1 MYNGRRSIGR
11 PRGIQRVHKDSI
23 GSFSDRSEMENEE
36 NVEANNDDDI
46 DQIEDDDI
54 EMDVAEIELD
64 NNTNDSGRKKSQ
76 KNDLSVFMNYCKS
89 SPDCFLRC
97 RVLKKSNLPTA
108 VTSLRT
114 TVLIIQHR
122 SEVSHVPPFSHAQL
136 PNSFA
141 HASESSSDQIFYIIS
156 WPSQGRLR
164 WL

>member
-11 PRGIQRVHKDSI
+11 PRGIQRVHKDST

-54 EMDVAEIELD
+54 EMDVAELD
-64 NNTNDSGRKKSQ
+64 NNTNDSGRKKSH
-76 KNDLSVFMNYCKS
+76 KNDLSVFMNYFKS

-97 RVLKKSNLPTA
+97 RVRKKSNLPPA

-122 SEVSHVPPFSHAQL
+122 SEVSHIPPFSHAQL
-136 PNSFA
+136 PTSFA
-141 HASESSSDQIFYIIS
+141 HASESSSYQIFYVIS
-156 WPSQGRLR
+156 GPSQGRLH
-164 WL
+164 WV